1 MFNNILCNKNVPVI
15 TYSGTEDKN
24 ALFFLNYQLFY
35 VLFFF
40 FFKRKLSMLVN
51 LKMNL

>member
-24 ALFFLNYQLFY
+24 ALFFFELSAILCA
-35 VLFFF
+35 FFF

>member
-24 ALFFLNYQLFY
+24 ALFFFELSAILC
-35 VLFFF
+35 VWF